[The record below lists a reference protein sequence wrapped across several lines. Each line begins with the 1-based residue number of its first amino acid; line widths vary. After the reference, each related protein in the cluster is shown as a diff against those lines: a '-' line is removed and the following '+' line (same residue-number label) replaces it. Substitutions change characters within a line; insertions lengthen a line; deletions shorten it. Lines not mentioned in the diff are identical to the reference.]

1 MELLAER
8 LRGVQSFTP
17 VYSPWLNGTVERLN
31 KDILQVTRVLLLES
45 NLDTRSWTYLLP
57 LIQANLNQSPVAS
70 LAHRSPVELFTGL
83 QPTTVLDTI
92 LRPAKRNGEFV
103 LTSLDDATVTAAVDK
118 MRASLHGLHRAVIDE
133 KERRQLYQMATKNG
147 TNCNF
152 HVGDYVLW
160 SRVDS
165 RLDSNKLMVT

>member
-1 MELLAER
+1 MVNA
-8 LRGVQSFTP
+8 T
-17 VYSPWLNGTVERLN
+17 
-31 KDILQVTRVLLLES
+31 DILQVTRVLLLES

-92 LRPAKRNGEFV
+92 LRPAKRNGEFI

-118 MRASLHGLHRAVIDE
+118 MRASLHDHSGSPAKAVNTDNAGARTPRSGIIA
-133 KERRQLYQMATKNG
+133 RTSTKG
-147 TNCNF
+147 GWAGWRYRF
-152 HVGDYVLW
+152 Q
-160 SRVDS
+160 
-165 RLDSNKLMVT
+165 RLVVEEIP